1 MITDTEIKSRGI
13 ELLAKNLGDVE
24 MERFIS
30 LLQRE
35 PFDYTKWCQG
45 LDDENLSLEEI
56 SKQAMK
62 HRQKKD

>member
-30 LLQRE
+30 LLQR
-35 PFDYTKWCQG
+35 QG
-45 LDDENLSLEEI
+45 KI
-56 SKQAMK
+56 I
-62 HRQKKD
+62 